1 MTGDAINLGLSIVEE
16 IAGACVDDVTRV
28 GIRAGFWGIRKA
40 IGLVAG
46 RGSPAVNLPE
56 HPVERLLNELISDAK
71 FQEARLVVLRLAA
84 ECGAPP
90 DAVRG
95 VMVQIDD
102 AEQVFRVRHALIVE
116 WNYEI
121 ARRVSSSDFKG
132 AEAYVRSLPIT
143 HTMRG
148 DILKK
153 VWALKR
159 KG

>member
-102 AEQVFRVRHALIVE
+102 AEQLGALFFLFEAATAYAGELYDIDAFDQRLF
-116 WNYEI
+116 
-121 ARRVSSSDFKG
+121 ARR
-132 AEAYVRSLPIT
+132 
-143 HTMRG
+143 
-148 DILKK
+148 
-153 VWALKR
+153 
-159 KG
+159 